1 MRTLHLLSGVVDVS
15 VEPDDGDVIVEVTRV
30 ELLVEEDVGGVV
42 LHVGVELGIVVHVP
56 LAESDP
62 VGGRGFVSL
71 GFTPTSLGCK
81 TSTRCPWPFLPL
93 SRQVQLRG
101 SGENWLEAAKRLLN
115 ASSALGALEALYH
128 NPYEASGLLSHRG
141 SLQGR
146 TMILL
151 WGC

>member
-71 GFTPTSLGCK
+71 GFTPTSLDCK
-81 TSTRCPWPFLPL
+81 MSLSLALPSPFSP
-93 SRQVQLRG
+93 S
-101 SGENWLEAAKRLLN
+101 AA
-115 ASSALGALEALYH
+115 
-128 NPYEASGLLSHRG
+128 
-141 SLQGR
+141 
-146 TMILL
+146 
-151 WGC
+151 